1 MWINR
6 HNFVIISTFSVLKD
20 QYNLM
25 DIKTK
30 RKEDLGKRLEKENL
44 NYNTAGT
51 SIRLSFTKL
60 TDT

>member
-30 RKEDLGKRLEKENL
+30 RKEDLGKRLEKTWTIIQPEPVYVCHL
-44 NYNTAGT
+44 Q
-51 SIRLSFTKL
+51 S
-60 TDT
+60 

>member
-1 MWINR
+1 MNQPSQFR
-6 HNFVIISTFSVLKD
+6 HYFYILS
-20 QYNLM
+20 
-25 DIKTK
+25 IKRSIQPNGYKNKKK
-30 RKEDLGKRLEKENL
+30 RRFGKEAWENL